1 MVKFVSVVL
10 VFCALTAC
18 SKDKTASSIEK
29 EMFTL
34 AKDVQNHTWYKF
46 SDSIL
51 PVSSGSAHGTPF
63 LRTRFNNT
71 AANQLDANGNIKE
84 NAVFDEGSFIVKEL
98 INSDQTLFRYAIL
111 YKKSDSP
118 EADDRGWVWGYINAD
133 GSVAEPAS
141 NKGGVCINCHLQTG
155 NVDYM
160 LMPVYFP

>member
-1 MVKFVSVVL
+1 MYKLFSI
-10 VFCALTAC
+10 FFISIFFIGCT
-18 SKDKTASSIEK
+18 KDKTASSIEK

-34 AKDVQNHTWYKF
+34 AKDVQNHTWYKL
-46 SDSIL
+46 SDSIF
-51 PVSSGSAHGTPF
+51 PISSGSAHGTPF

-98 INSDQTLFRYAIL
+98 INSDQSLFRYAIL

-118 EADDRGWVWGYINAD
+118 EADERGWVWGYVNAD
-133 GSVAEPAS
+133 GSVAEPAL
-141 NKGGVCINCHLQTG
+141 NKGKVCISCHLQSG